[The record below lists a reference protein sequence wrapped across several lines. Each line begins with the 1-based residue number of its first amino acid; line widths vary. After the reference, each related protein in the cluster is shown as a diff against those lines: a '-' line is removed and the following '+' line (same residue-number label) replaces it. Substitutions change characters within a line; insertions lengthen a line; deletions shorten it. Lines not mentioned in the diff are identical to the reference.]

1 MMIRRNGQNGQNDPK
16 RNGSDKQRQ
25 SIVLAPRDEID
36 QSAVDGELVE
46 ESESGKLTRVEAF
59 DQPVILQQTSLWS
72 RAILWG
78 IVGFASVGIL
88 WASIARIEEA
98 VPATGQLQPEG
109 QVQPVQAPVGG
120 VVEEIYVEEGQ
131 RVNQGDVLMR
141 FDPTAATA
149 ERQSLEQ
156 VQSLLQRQ
164 NQFLRSQLNGTTA
177 PPDSTQLQQLD
188 LSSEIQAL
196 TANRAALLAENR
208 LYQAQLNGTTDASLT
223 PDQLARLR
231 DNLSE
236 AQSREAA
243 ARLEVSQLQ
252 EQLNQ
257 VQTQLATARQSLSID
272 EDVLADLRPLLEQG
286 GIQRLQV
293 TRQEQQVLESQS
305 EVQRL
310 TQEEQRLEFAIAQAR
325 ERLQNTISLS
335 STDLREK
342 IAANEQ
348 QIATIDSQLN
358 QRILDNETRLAEVN
372 SQLSQAELTLRY
384 QELRAPVDGVVFD
397 LQARGAGFVA
407 NSSEP
412 ILKVVPTNALVAEV
426 FVTNRDIGFI
436 EVGMPVDV
444 RIDTFPFSEFGDI
457 KGRIVH
463 IGSDALPPDQV
474 NPFYRFPVK
483 VEMDRQFIRAGGRD
497 IPLQTGMSI
506 TANVITRDRTV
517 MSIFTDQFR
526 RQVDN
531 LRTVR

>member
-1 MMIRRNGQNGQNDPK
+1 MMIRRNGNNGKNNAK
-16 RNGSDKQRQ
+16 RNGDKHQR

-36 QSAVDGELVE
+36 QSAIDGELVE
-46 ESESGKLTRVEAF
+46 EESHSLTHTEAF

-78 IVGFASVGIL
+78 IVGFASVAII
-88 WASIARIEEA
+88 WASVARIEEA

-109 QVQPVQAPVGG
+109 QVQPVQAPLGG
-120 VVEEIYVEEGQ
+120 VVEEIYVQEGQ
-131 RVNQGDVLMR
+131 RVTQGDVLMR
-141 FDPTAATA
+141 FDPTAAVA

-177 PPDSTQLQQLD
+177 TPDSTQLQQLD

-208 LYQAQLNGTTDASLT
+208 LYQSQLTGTIDAGLT
-223 PDQLARLR
+223 PDQAARLR

-236 AQSREAA
+236 SQSREAA

-257 VQTQLATARQSLSID
+257 VRTQLATARQSLSID
-272 EDVLADLRPLLEQG
+272 EEVLGDLRPLLEEG

-310 TQEEQRLEFAIAQAR
+310 SQEEQRLEFAIAQAR

-342 IAANEQ
+342 ISNNEQ

-358 QRILDNETRLAEVN
+358 QRILDNETRLAEIN
-372 SQLSQAELTLRY
+372 SQLSQTELTLRY

-397 LQARGAGFVA
+397 LQARGRGFVA
-407 NSSEP
+407 NTSEP
-412 ILKVVPTNALVAEV
+412 ILKVVPTNALIAEV

-436 EVGMPVDV
+436 EEGMPVDV

-483 VEMDRQFIRAGGRD
+483 IEMDRQVIRAGGRD

-506 TANVITRDRTV
+506 TANIITRDRTV